1 MRGNSSPLLFFRKN
15 NKVYYEEKEVAVMSC
30 SVGNNNR
37 IRLHFFFF
45 RVIYKEFNER
55 MVTFM
60 DITKSVAKIRLGFH
74 MNMCDVYNVANQ
86 LKIISD
92 EKADTLQQRN
102 LVDIFDCMERLGYK
116 NVPKMKKREK
126 GQQ

>member
-1 MRGNSSPLLFFRKN
+1 
-15 NKVYYEEKEVAVMSC
+15 
-30 SVGNNNR
+30 
-37 IRLHFFFF
+37 
-45 RVIYKEFNER
+45 
-55 MVTFM
+55 
-60 DITKSVAKIRLGFH
+60 

-102 LVDIFDCMERLGYK
+102 LVDIFDCMERLGFK

>member
-1 MRGNSSPLLFFRKN
+1 
-15 NKVYYEEKEVAVMSC
+15 MSC
-30 SVGNNNR
+30 SVGNKNC

-45 RVIYKEFNER
+45 FREICKGFNER

-92 EKADTLQQRN
+92 DKADTLQQRN
-102 LVDIFDCMERLGYK
+102 FVDICDCLRRLGYK
-116 NVPKMKKREK
+116 NVPNMKKREK

>member
-1 MRGNSSPLLFFRKN
+1 ML
-15 NKVYYEEKEVAVMSC
+15 
-30 SVGNNNR
+30 
-37 IRLHFFFF
+37 
-45 RVIYKEFNER
+45 FNER

-60 DITKSVAKIRLGFH
+60 DITKSVAKMRFGFH

-102 LVDIFDCMERLGYK
+102 LVDICDCLEILGYK
-116 NVPKMKKREK
+116 NVPKMKKRD
-126 GQQ
+126 

>member
-1 MRGNSSPLLFFRKN
+1 MSPNKGSFFLREI
-15 NKVYYEEKEVAVMSC
+15 NKAYY
-30 SVGNNNR
+30 
-37 IRLHFFFF
+37 
-45 RVIYKEFNER
+45 ER

-60 DITKSVAKIRLGFH
+60 DITKSVAKMRSGSISAESTLLGFH

-92 EKADTLQQRN
+92 EKADTLQRRN

-116 NVPKMKKREK
+116 IAWKDWNIRMYQK
-126 GQQ
+126 

>member
-1 MRGNSSPLLFFRKN
+1 MTLSFVS
-15 NKVYYEEKEVAVMSC
+15 
-30 SVGNNNR
+30 
-37 IRLHFFFF
+37 
-45 RVIYKEFNER
+45 RVISNGFNER

-60 DITKSVAKIRLGFH
+60 DITKSVAKMRLGFH
-74 MNMCDVYNVANQ
+74 MNMWDVYNVANQ

-102 LVDIFDCMERLGYK
+102 LVDIFDCLERLGYK

>member
-1 MRGNSSPLLFFRKN
+1 M
-15 NKVYYEEKEVAVMSC
+15 
-30 SVGNNNR
+30 
-37 IRLHFFFF
+37 
-45 RVIYKEFNER
+45 
-55 MVTFM
+55 
-60 DITKSVAKIRLGFH
+60 RLGFH

>member
-1 MRGNSSPLLFFRKN
+1 
-15 NKVYYEEKEVAVMSC
+15 
-30 SVGNNNR
+30 
-37 IRLHFFFF
+37 
-45 RVIYKEFNER
+45 
-55 MVTFM
+55 M

-92 EKADTLQQRN
+92 DKADTLQQRN
-102 LVDIFDCMERLGYK
+102 FVDICDCLVRLGYK
-116 NVPKMKKREK
+116 NVSNMKKREK

>member
-1 MRGNSSPLLFFRKN
+1 
-15 NKVYYEEKEVAVMSC
+15 
-30 SVGNNNR
+30 
-37 IRLHFFFF
+37 
-45 RVIYKEFNER
+45 
-55 MVTFM
+55 M
-60 DITKSVAKIRLGFH
+60 DITKSVAKMRLGFH

-116 NVPKMKKREK
+116 NVPNMKKREK
-126 GQQ
+126 GQQWLFLLFAK